1 MLLLE
6 LDGDVIITRE
16 NPFSLNDKNICR
28 LAKEL
33 ADYWKMSKEKILLIH
48 GGGNFTH
55 VGGGQFSKSLQ
66 TGSEG
71 KKPVSIKTWSMR
83 KLNDR
88 VLENLVDNN
97 LPVFPLQTS
106 SIVTVTNNL
115 TTINCALLK
124 KLVDLDYIPV
134 LYGDIIPTASGGQVI
149 SEAIIAELIY
159 EYFPINR
166 IIVCSSM
173 DGVPVNAQ
181 NPSMGFVSKIN
192 SENINQVLDNLGNSS
207 LVNIKGAM
215 QEELK
220 IVYNVAVRAGVNAQI
235 INGTKPGML
244 YQCLCGN
251 ESLGTFI
258 EGQKK

>member
-6 LDGDVIITRE
+6 FDGDVITTRE
-16 NPFSLNDKNICR
+16 NPFSPNDKNICR

-33 ADYWKMSKEKILLIH
+33 ADYWKISKEKILLIH

-66 TGSEG
+66 TDSEG

-106 SIVTVTNNL
+106 SIVTITNNL

-124 KLVDLDYIPV
+124 NW
-134 LYGDIIPTASGGQVI
+134 
-149 SEAIIAELIY
+149 LI
-159 EYFPINR
+159 
-166 IIVCSSM
+166 
-173 DGVPVNAQ
+173 
-181 NPSMGFVSKIN
+181 
-192 SENINQVLDNLGNSS
+192 
-207 LVNIKGAM
+207 
-215 QEELK
+215 
-220 IVYNVAVRAGVNAQI
+220 
-235 INGTKPGML
+235 
-244 YQCLCGN
+244 
-251 ESLGTFI
+251 
-258 EGQKK
+258 